1 MTQKIDQFEVFVKM
15 VKALEG
21 KNYSQVKRADKL
33 VREAL
38 LKNKERAMA
47 CGVLTLQAEDFEFI
61 NSLSNKLRK

>member
-15 VKALEG
+15 VKAIESR
-21 KNYSQVKRADKL
+21 NYSQVKRADKL

-38 LKNKERAMA
+38 LKNKEKAMA
-47 CGVLTLQAEDFEFI
+47 CGVLTLQSEEIEFI